1 VSNICILCRRIYYA
15 AYKKKSRL
23 TKVVQNTGE
32 KICKDCQLKKS
43 RKQFPIARTYKDGRD
58 CRCNSCRKK
67 KISTY
72 KNSWISKRVGYAN
85 NSRTKTRRKKTMGTL
100 TTILVL
106 EKIKKQDYKCIYC
119 GVVLTDKN
127 LALDHNIPIFRGGA
141 NTIENIDCVCTDC
154 NMLKFKKTSDEFKIF
169 IKIYAERI
177 LSSQLEPK
185 A

>member
-1 VSNICILCRRIYYA
+1 LKIEELSKKTKTCIHCKIPKTDSEFYHRKNSVSNICILCRRIYYA

-85 NSRTKTRRKKTMGTL
+85 NSR
-100 TTILVL
+100 
-106 EKIKKQDYKCIYC
+106 KI
-119 GVVLTDKN
+119 GRAHV
-127 LALDHNIPIFRGGA
+127 
-141 NTIENIDCVCTDC
+141 
-154 NMLKFKKTSDEFKIF
+154 
-169 IKIYAERI
+169 
-177 LSSQLEPK
+177 
-185 A
+185 